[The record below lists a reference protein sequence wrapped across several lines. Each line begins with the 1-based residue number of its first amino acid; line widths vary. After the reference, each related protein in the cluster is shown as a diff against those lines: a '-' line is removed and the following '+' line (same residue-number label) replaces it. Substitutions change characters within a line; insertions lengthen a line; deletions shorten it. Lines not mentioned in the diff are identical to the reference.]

1 MTLGSPEYALSV
13 MHNGLRLGAVDSVNF
28 LGLYL
33 DCQLNWQQHTEKL
46 LKKLNMACFMLRKL
60 QSLVN
65 EQALW
70 MVYFSYCLSL
80 IGYGIIFWGS
90 SPLIK
95 SLFVVQKRV
104 IRVMLRLSPRD
115 SCREGFKRLGIL
127 TVPSLYIYIFN
138 TEVCR

>member
-1 MTLGSPEYALSV
+1 
-13 MHNGLRLGAVDSVNF
+13 MHNGLRLGAIDNVNF

-46 LKKLNMACFMLRKL
+46 LKKLNMASFMLRKL
-60 QSLVN
+60 HSLVS
-65 EQALW
+65 ERALW
-70 MVYFSYCLSL
+70 MVYFFYCQLV

-90 SPLIK
+90 SPVMN
-95 SLFVVQKRV
+95 SLFVAQKRV

-127 TVPSLYIYIFN
+127 TVPSLYIYIQY
-138 TEVCR
+138 